1 MDKQSEMRLLSDD
14 EQEMVSGGL
23 TKTYLAAVDLMN
35 GKYGT
40 GEACRK
46 SVTDEGLD
54 YWSVQHMAN
63 ALSQGY
69 GQVAQDVIDGKYGKD
84 AARFKALTMDGFD
97 PRMVQ
102 QIINGMLLD
111 D

>member
-1 MDKQSEMRLLSDD
+1 MDKQNNKSLLSDD
-14 EQEMVSGGL
+14 ELEMVTGGS
-23 TKTYLAAVDLMN
+23 TQAYRAAVDLLN

-40 GEACRK
+40 GEACRQ
-46 SVTDEGLD
+46 SLTEAGLD

-63 ALSQGY
+63 ALAQGY
-69 GQVAQDVIDGKYGKD
+69 GQVAQDVIDSKYGKD
-84 AARFKALTMDGFD
+84 AARFKALSMAGYD
-97 PRMVQ
+97 PILVQ